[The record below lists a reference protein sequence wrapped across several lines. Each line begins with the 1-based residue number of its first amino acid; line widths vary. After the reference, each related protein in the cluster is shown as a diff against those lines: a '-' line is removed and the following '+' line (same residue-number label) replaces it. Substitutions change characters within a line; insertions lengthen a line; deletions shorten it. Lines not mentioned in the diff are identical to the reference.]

1 MIIEI
6 NSSIF
11 TNEYRRIYTKD
22 GTSVLDYQTVVLL
35 CAVSIVARW
44 KYYGHLDNIICTT
57 RYLTV
62 QKS

>member
-11 TNEYRRIYTKD
+11 TNEYRRICTKD
-22 GTSVLDYQTVVLL
+22 DTSVLDYQTVVLL

-44 KYYGHLDNIICTT
+44 K
-57 RYLTV
+57 
-62 QKS
+62 